1 MATTVPPRVLRE
13 SRDIFMPPGRVL
25 RTTRD
30 SMLEGLGSKAS
41 PAATTAEPLKSLS
54 VAEISG
60 VAGISARSGLLVGM
74 KVASVRLDS
83 FRYALATRRTSASV
97 TACDAV
103 AHQEHEAPIALGEVL
118 AEIERDGLGIV
129 HFQLDVLQQCGS

>member
-1 MATTVPPRVLRE
+1 
-13 SRDIFMPPGRVL
+13 MPSGRVL

-41 PAATTAEPLKSLS
+41 PAATTAEPLKSLN

-60 VAGISARSGLLVGM
+60 VAGISVRSGLLVGM

-83 FRYALATRRTSASV
+83 FR
-97 TACDAV
+97 
-103 AHQEHEAPIALGEVL
+103 
-118 AEIERDGLGIV
+118 
-129 HFQLDVLQQCGS
+129 